1 MTDRLDKVLPI
12 YRARRLNPKRLLY
25 TAIIFS
31 YLAILAM
38 SAVAKREQEGPTL
51 KISDA
56 LRVGSFHLGQ
66 SESSGHESELG
77 KQGTQHYNFVKGK
90 CISGN
95 SSEVLSDGLSA
106 LKRGLIS
113 KETLLR
119 RLGSPSGT
127 CNVADSE
134 VWIYNFTLTSPLD
147 NGRYVTTQ
155 GHLHVFIDSLTLFG
169 LHLNNFELAINGS
182 GLERWPDN
190 DPRLTDG
197 EQNKQTLGTGETLP
211 SGDQSRRVSTHSILY
226 RDRKLVSDAGPAL
239 GSLADGQKFRSG
251 FGGASSGYSI
261 GQHQVLA
268 QKRPPWKVPGGRVL
282 VKADP

>member
-1 MTDRLDKVLPI
+1 MTESLDIVLPI
-12 YRARRLNPKRLLY
+12 YRARRLNPKRLFY
-25 TAIIFS
+25 AAIIFS

-56 LRVGSFHLGQ
+56 LSVGSLRLGQ

-77 KQGTQHYNFVKGK
+77 KQGTQYYNFVRGK

-95 SSEVLSDGLSA
+95 SSEVLSDGVSS
-106 LKRGLIS
+106 LKSGLIS

-134 VWIYNFTLTSPLD
+134 VWIYNFTLKSPLY
-147 NGRYVTTQ
+147 NGRYVTSL
-155 GHLHVFIDSLTLFG
+155 GHLHVFIDSLPLFG
-169 LHLNNFELAINGS
+169 LHLNNFELAIDGS

-190 DPRLTDG
+190 DPRLTDARA
-197 EQNKQTLGTGETLP
+197 E
-211 SGDQSRRVSTHSILY
+211 
-226 RDRKLVSDAGPAL
+226 
-239 GSLADGQKFRSG
+239 
-251 FGGASSGYSI
+251 
-261 GQHQVLA
+261 
-268 QKRPPWKVPGGRVL
+268 
-282 VKADP
+282 